1 MHWISKSFTH
11 GIYGQSWLFL
21 YSTSPPWEV
30 NSEAHT
36 EKLWTDPLWP
46 WNWHFWHILHTGN
59 KVKGNKE
66 KTLADLILKLSC
78 WKHIRQIGDDPD
90 VSLKEWAVAGFEW
103 ENHWFFVLL
112 ESQNWERLS
121 IHHGY
126 ISLAYNMLT
135 TRLLQS
141 VNLPHLL
148 NNTTHTNTHT
158 AILTDNKL
166 PDVWQISFSLGKMIT
181 YPIPS
186 WTRSHE
192 YTWAK

>member
-1 MHWISKSFTH
+1 MQRISNSFTH
-11 GIYGQSWLFL
+11 GIYWQSWLFYTVPVHHEKQTVRHTQRNYGLIL
-21 YSTSPPWEV
+21 YGHE
-30 NSEAHT
+30 
-36 EKLWTDPLWP
+36 TDIAD
-46 WNWHFWHILHTGN
+46 ILHTGN

-78 WKHIRQIGDDPD
+78 WKHIRETGDDPD
-90 VSLKEWAVAGFEW
+90 VSLKEWAVAGFES

-121 IHHGY
+121 IHQGY

-148 NNTTHTNTHT
+148 NNKTHTNTHT
-158 AILTDNKL
+158 AILTDNKM

-181 YPIPS
+181 YLIPS